1 MKKKHMVYAML
12 GAYALYS
19 ICTPFGAMKLQA
31 LIISRNPAVYFNR
44 IEPSVLGEPY
54 YTFQND
60 VRDYDTGNTLGD
72 FTYRRTFLLVTAEY
86 VGFS

>member
-1 MKKKHMVYAML
+1 MKKKHMVSAML

-44 IEPSVLGEPY
+44 MEPSVLGEPY